1 MHTRS
6 NTNRCQFLYRSLL
19 MSGGEKVLLTF
30 MIAVGLM
37 VLFGLVLAGLGY

>member
-1 MHTRS
+1 
-6 NTNRCQFLYRSLL
+6 